1 MFLIHTLP
9 QQVWTVLMIGVT
21 VFAFWR
27 GGWPER
33 TVAVGMI
40 ADSVASGILQ
50 DRHNWATTQWGDLA
64 VDVAYLL
71 LLVWVA
77 LKSDRLWPLW
87 AAAFQLVGV
96 VIYLARIVD
105 MKVGALAPFTAV
117 VIWSY
122 LVLLSV
128 VVGTWQ
134 RWRDRRPAPSP
145 PAEGSAMHRHS

>member
-1 MFLIHTLP
+1 MLLTGGFSI
-9 QQVWTVLMIGVT
+9 
-21 VFAFWR
+21 WR
-27 GGWPER
+27 GGWAER
-33 TVAVGMI
+33 TAAIGMI
-40 ADSVASGILQ
+40 ADSVASAIFQ
-50 DRHNWATTQWGDLA
+50 NRHNWDAPQWGDFA

-87 AAAFQLVGV
+87 AAGFQLVAVVIYFARIIDMTSGPLAPYRGV
-96 VIYLARIVD
+96 VIWGYLI
-105 MKVGALAPFTAV
+105 
-117 VIWSY
+117 
-122 LVLLSV
+122 LLSV